1 MSGDGVA
8 NSVPATWGRWN
19 AREFALTIPPT
30 CSVAMGTTHAVA
42 QLRDG
47 TLLIHHTG
55 SPALVNCH
63 ADGTVIRAF
72 GEAYAGGA
80 HGLTVIRDYPGTSKR
95 ACLALAASTLGIVA
109 ILDSEGREL
118 MRIETPPRRDIY
130 FDEHRFVPT
139 ETAVGPDGSLYI
151 ADGYGEPWIHRYNS
165 QGKYVSSFGGPGSE
179 PGQLSTPHG
188 ITLVTLPNYHEP
200 VLAVADR
207 GNHRLQFFSTDGE
220 LVRIMTE
227 GIRFPCTVMPWGANL
242 LVVDLYA
249 RLAVLTRDGVVAG
262 YIGDWPAVWTRSTWP
277 NLADDEWQPGRWIA
291 PHDAAIL
298 SDDHLVIVEWIEDG
312 RPRITRLC
320 REE

>member
-1 MSGDGVA
+1 
-8 NSVPATWGRWN
+8 
-19 AREFALTIPPT
+19 
-30 CSVAMGTTHAVA
+30 
-42 QLRDG
+42 
-47 TLLIHHTG
+47 
-55 SPALVNCH
+55 
-63 ADGTVIRAF
+63 
-72 GEAYAGGA
+72 
-80 HGLTVIRDYPGTSKR
+80 
-95 ACLALAASTLGIVA
+95 
-109 ILDSEGREL
+109 

-188 ITLVTLPNYHEP
+188 ITLVTLPDYHEP

-220 LVRIMTE
+220 LVRIMTD
-227 GIRFPCTVMPWGANL
+227 GIRFPCTVMPWGENL

-262 YIGDWPAVWTRSTWP
+262 YIGDWPDVWMRSTWP
-277 NLADDEWQPGRWIA
+277 NLAEDEWQPGRWIA